1 MKPYYCG
8 VQTSKCWQNR
18 GGVICLPCT
27 RISSAGPLSGGRV
40 SLHRF
45 VNPKYQGEEFPGGP
59 GVKTLCF
66 HCRRRRAQSLVGEPH
81 LGSHRAMSL
90 SAPSSSPISP
100 PLAWVVHPTAAN
112 GWAALLD
119 PGHATLEHTLVSIPT
134 HPYLV
139 ITFALKCLP
148 LCLQEG
154 RLGHM
159 SDPWS
164 WTLKQTLYTP

>member
-66 HCRRRRAQSLVGEPH
+66 HCRRRRLNPWLENLILALTGPCPFLLQAP
-81 LGSHRAMSL
+81 
-90 SAPSSSPISP
+90 APSP
-100 PLAWVVHPTAAN
+100 HP
-112 GWAALLD
+112 W
-119 PGHATLEHTLVSIPT
+119 PGLSTPQQPMGEQPCWILATLLWSILWSPSPRIPT
-134 HPYLV
+134 LSS
-139 ITFALKCLP
+139 LL
-148 LCLQEG
+148 L
-154 RLGHM
+154 
-159 SDPWS
+159 
-164 WTLKQTLYTP
+164 

>member
-1 MKPYYCG
+1 MGRGLEESRVSQHMIACINHYHM
-8 VQTSKCWQNR
+8 QTISLPPRLAGGFFFFFCPSEALLLWSANFKVLAKQR
-18 GGVICLPCT
+18 GVICLPCT

-112 GWAALLD
+112 G
-119 PGHATLEHTLVSIPT
+119 
-134 HPYLV
+134 
-139 ITFALKCLP
+139 
-148 LCLQEG
+148 
-154 RLGHM
+154 
-159 SDPWS
+159 
-164 WTLKQTLYTP
+164 